1 MAWSTAG
8 LLAAVALPWY
18 ALQEGLDSGAW
29 LTGLWSSEDYA
40 SGLAQF
46 VEHNRWW
53 LAPVLVAL
61 AACLVTCLIPV
72 SRERRGTWLVIS
84 SATGVVLFIAQGL
97 TVGLHGWSADWL
109 TAAFGELDGRQIG
122 IGAGAT
128 LALIALLALLS
139 IGLALRGAFGG
150 DAFVAGA
157 ITTVGASILLFTAWP
172 TLRILVQAFQDG
184 DGVFRPVLLLER
196 LS

>member
-72 SRERRGTWLVIS
+72 SRERRGTWLVIA

-97 TVGLHGWSADWL
+97 TVGLHGW
-109 TAAFGELDGRQIG
+109 
-122 IGAGAT
+122 
-128 LALIALLALLS
+128 
-139 IGLALRGAFGG
+139 
-150 DAFVAGA
+150 
-157 ITTVGASILLFTAWP
+157 
-172 TLRILVQAFQDG
+172 
-184 DGVFRPVLLLER
+184 
-196 LS
+196 